1 MGLVAPMLLLTIF
14 IVSPCTMPDGYLP
27 QYANASLTDVK
38 ETIQTEV
45 NGNTRTEILFQYE
58 WGEGYRPDDFVH
70 LPNATVTF
78 KCDHGFESFAGY
90 WSKTVSIKCGAEVG
104 QCAS

>member
-1 MGLVAPMLLLTIF
+1 MGLVAPMLLLF
-14 IVSPCTMPDGYLP
+14 IVSPCIMPDGYLP

-58 WGEGYRPDDFVH
+58 WGEGYRLDDFVH

-78 KCDHGFESFAGY
+78 KCDHGTMFES